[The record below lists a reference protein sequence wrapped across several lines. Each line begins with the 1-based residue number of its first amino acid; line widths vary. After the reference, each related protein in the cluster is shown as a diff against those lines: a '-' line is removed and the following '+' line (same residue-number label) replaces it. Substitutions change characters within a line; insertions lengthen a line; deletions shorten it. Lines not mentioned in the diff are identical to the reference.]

1 MAAGNPH
8 GDVAVAGAKEA
19 NMQEFVKAAFLDPVH
34 QLYEHLVMF
43 VPRLLGMA
51 VLVLIGLLL
60 GWILGKLI
68 RKGLGAVHF
77 DKFCA
82 QIGLTAVLERGN
94 IHRPG
99 SELLASVAY
108 WLIVLNFFMIGLR
121 TLDETVM
128 SLVFSRFFAYL
139 PNLII
144 AIFIL
149 VAGMM
154 LSRFIGR
161 SVLIGAVNS
170 QLPSARLLSMGVQV
184 MIMIFILSLALEQ
197 LGIGKSTI
205 VATFSILFGG
215 VVLGLAIA
223 FGLGGRD
230 LARQFLEQRLR
241 RKEPGD
247 KDEGGFLS
255 HL

>member
-1 MAAGNPH
+1 
-8 GDVAVAGAKEA
+8 
-19 NMQEFVKAAFLDPVH
+19 
-34 QLYEHLVMF
+34 
-43 VPRLLGMA
+43 
-51 VLVLIGLLL
+51 
-60 GWILGKLI
+60 
-68 RKGLGAVHF
+68 
-77 DKFCA
+77 
-82 QIGLTAVLERGN
+82 
-94 IHRPG
+94 
-99 SELLASVAY
+99 
-108 WLIVLNFFMIGLR
+108 
-121 TLDETVM
+121 
-128 SLVFSRFFAYL
+128 VFSRFFAYL

-170 QLPSARLLSMGVQV
+170 QLPSARLLSVGVQV

-230 LARQFLEQRLR
+230 LARQFLEQRLY
-241 RKEPGD
+241 RKEPKD